1 MRASFPNLFIPGA
14 AKSGTSSLHNVL
26 NQHEEIYMSKV
37 KEPHFFSHTE
47 FYSSERDRANY
58 QGLFE
63 EGANCRYRG
72 ESSTGYMVFPNVIE
86 RLKNDVPN
94 PRFIFILRNP
104 IDRAFSHYHWVKST
118 GNEKAEFW
126 EAIETDRQSEPDPHH
141 NWGGGY
147 KDYFQFGL
155 YGKWLSR
162 FYENFERDS
171 ILVITFEE
179 FTENLGETM
188 NKCCDFLDLAPMRRW
203 KSEVSNKT
211 VSLRFPRFYHRAK
224 TTYSKLSGTLPDH
237 LRKKMRF
244 NPLERLL
251 SMKQKPLPLYA
262 SERLRLA
269 HFYKGDVMLLKRS
282 VDCDLTR
289 WRDFA

>member
-1 MRASFPNLFIPGA
+1 MRAIFPNLFIPGA

-37 KEPHFFSHTE
+37 KEPHFFSHPE
-47 FYSSERDRANY
+47 FYTSEREKRNY
-58 QGLFE
+58 QSLFE
-63 EGANCRYRG
+63 EGGNCKYRG

-86 RLKNDVPN
+86 RLKKDVPN

-104 IDRAFSHYHWVKST
+104 IDRAFSHYHWVKSM

-126 EAIETDRQSEPDPHH
+126 GAFETDRQREPEPHR

-147 KDYFQFGL
+147 KDYYQFGL

-162 FYENFERDS
+162 FYENFARES

-188 NKCCDFLDLAPMRRW
+188 NKCCDFLHVAPMRQW
-203 KSEVSNKT
+203 NSEVSNKT
-211 VSLRFPRFYHRAK
+211 VFLRFPRFYNRAR
-224 TTYSKLSGTLPDH
+224 TTYSKLRETLPDP
-237 LRKKMRF
+237 LRKKLNL

-251 SMKQKPLPLYA
+251 SMKQNPVSLSD
-262 SERLRLA
+262 SERIRLT
-269 HFYKGDVMLLKRS
+269 HYYHKDVALLKQC
-282 VDCDLTR
+282 VDCDLTK
-289 WRDFA
+289 WKDFA